1 LFSEHGQGYQ
11 ALSDRG
17 DIGGLSTAV
26 GFDGLPSVFVCD
38 GYPGRAGLCRVRLPA
53 SPHLVGCGGRGH
65 SGL

>member
-11 ALSDRG
+11 ALS

-26 GFDGLPSVFVCD
+26 GFDGLPSVFVYH